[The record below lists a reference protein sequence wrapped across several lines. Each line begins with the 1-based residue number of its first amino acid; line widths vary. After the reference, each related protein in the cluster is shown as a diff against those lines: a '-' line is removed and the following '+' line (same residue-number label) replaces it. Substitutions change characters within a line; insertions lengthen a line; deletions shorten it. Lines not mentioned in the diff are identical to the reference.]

1 MEIERRTNLGETSLE
16 YRDDPQTGMKQP
28 VITGYAA
35 VFRSESRNL
44 GGFTEILEP
53 GAFSEVLAS
62 QPDVIGCY
70 NHDKNFLLGR
80 TSSGTMT
87 LSEDDRGLKYTIYP
101 PEARADVIQA
111 VDRRDVIGSSFSF
124 MCRQEDESWSGSTR
138 GMRQRTIKKISLL
151 DDVGPV
157 VRPAYEGA
165 SVIVSRRTLE
175 MALGDHFR
183 PNLTMANAAKRGL
196 KCGNTAENDQLL
208 VGIAAK
214 IAERCV
220 ITPEEIA
227 SRDGVFKRCLD
238 AKTTGWL
245 GSPAFFQYQM
255 AGGDSGAKWVAR
267 RYSEQAGE
275 AFDPVMPPK
284 ETESDDSSSS
294 SAYDLTPAN
303 DQLHEAIETIA
314 EANGQWPQ
322 DGANGAH
329 YMRESPFADAGL
341 VCANCVMFK
350 GGGKCEAV
358 AGEIE
363 AGGVCKLWVIPADK
377 MTMAPADRSEAPPE
391 TTPAVVTPVIDYAG
405 RAASL
410 RAALLESVARQ

>member
-1 MEIERRTNLGETSLE
+1 M
-16 YRDDPQTGMKQP
+16 
-28 VITGYAA
+28 
-35 VFRSESRNL
+35 
-44 GGFTEILEP
+44 
-53 GAFSEVLAS
+53 
-62 QPDVIGCY
+62 
-70 NHDKNFLLGR
+70 
-80 TSSGTMT
+80 
-87 LSEDDRGLKYTIYP
+87 
-101 PEARADVIQA
+101 
-111 VDRRDVIGSSFSF
+111 
-124 MCRQEDESWSGSTR
+124 
-138 GMRQRTIKKISLL
+138 
-151 DDVGPV
+151 
-157 VRPAYEGA
+157 
-165 SVIVSRRTLE
+165 
-175 MALGDHFR
+175 
-183 PNLTMANAAKRGL
+183 
-196 KCGNTAENDQLL
+196 
-208 VGIAAK
+208 
-214 IAERCV
+214 

-227 SRDGVFKRCLD
+227 YLSSVFERCMD
-238 AKTTGWL
+238 AKTTGWS

-267 RYSEQAGE
+267 RYAEQAGE
-275 AFDPVMPPK
+275 TFDPVMPPK

-329 YMRESPFADAGL
+329 YMRESPFAEGGL
-341 VCANCVMFK
+341 VCANCLMFK

-377 MTMAPADRSEAPPE
+377 MTTAPADRSEAPPE
-391 TTPAVVTPVIDYAG
+391 TTPAVVTPAIDYAG

>member
-227 SRDGVFKRCLD
+227 YLDGVFKRCLD